1 MGFSFENNSVSV
13 LLSHSFSF
21 GGLRTQG
28 FDFGAKTNH
37 RDSLVFSFDVFVTS
51 EHQWAVFISGQ
62 PAVQSH
68 QEPGA
73 ERGGGEHNT
82 NAFALA

>member
-1 MGFSFENNSVSV
+1 MFLF
-13 LLSHSFSF
+13 LS
-21 GGLRTQG
+21 
-28 FDFGAKTNH
+28 KINH
-37 RDSLVFSFDVFVTS
+37 RYSLVFSFYVFMTS
-51 EHQWAVFISGQ
+51 ERQWDVFISGQ

-82 NAFALA
+82 HAH